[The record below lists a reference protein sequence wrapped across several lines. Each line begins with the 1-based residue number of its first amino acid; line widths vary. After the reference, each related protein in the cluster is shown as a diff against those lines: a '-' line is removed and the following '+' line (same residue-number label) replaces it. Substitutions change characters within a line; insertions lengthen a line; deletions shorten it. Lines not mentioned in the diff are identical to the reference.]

1 MILNVFPHHL
11 SIIHSSECAQLRDC
25 PKSGTR
31 LSLPSLPSCLPA
43 PLSSVTW
50 SFRPPPHGT
59 VELSCPLGS
68 LQQALPQQPCNSSI
82 IFHMAEDDGTAVGSF
97 CSQGSIQKILIH
109 TNVSVTVSGSGV
121 EALRTS
127 SKPVLD
133 VRMKEEIAGSKTLL
147 QRFQ

>member
-1 MILNVFPHHL
+1 MV
-11 SIIHSSECAQLRDC
+11 
-25 PKSGTR
+25 
-31 LSLPSLPSCLPA
+31 
-43 PLSSVTW
+43 
-50 SFRPPPHGT
+50 
-59 VELSCPLGS
+59 
-68 LQQALPQQPCNSSI
+68 
-82 IFHMAEDDGTAVGSF
+82 FHMAEDDGTAVGSF

-133 VRMKEEIAGSKTLL
+133 VRMKEEIAGSKTDYMLL